1 MNADLT
7 RRGLLGSVAA
17 YATTTWA
24 SVGSARTRA
33 TQSFIV
39 TLGTA
44 GGPRPRPDRSQ
55 SANLLVIGN
64 KPYLIDCGEGT
75 LGQITRLGVS
85 FEDIDQLFIT
95 HNHSDHN
102 LGVPAL
108 VATMWEFQ
116 RRTPLSIWGPQGTQ
130 RFVAGV
136 LDALE
141 VNTEI
146 RSAEGFPAPLAP
158 IVQTHDLA
166 PSNSSTVYKDMRL
179 EVRAVENTHYNF
191 PPGSAPYGRHRSIS
205 YRFDTDD
212 GSVVFTGDTGP
223 SKALEGLAQGADVL
237 ITEVSDAKELVALYE
252 RRGIWQ
258 RKTPEE
264 QAAWLKHQQMEHL
277 TPEAVAALASAAGVR
292 RVILTHFPPS
302 GIDRDHFER
311 RVRAVKSGFSGQV
324 VAAQDLSR
332 YRLSNRGW

>member
-1 MNADLT
+1 MDIQQLT
-7 RRGLLGSVAA
+7 RRSLLAGLAA
-17 YATTTWA
+17 CTTI
-24 SVGSARTRA
+24 GSARASGTPSRLPG
-33 TQSFIV
+33 SFIV

-55 SANLLVIGN
+55 SANLLVVRN

-75 LGQITRLGVS
+75 LGQIARSGLS
-85 FEDIDQLFIT
+85 FENIDQLFIT

-116 RRTPLSIWGPQGTQ
+116 RRTPLSIRGPQGTQ
-130 RFVAGV
+130 SFIASV
-136 LDALE
+136 LDALA

-158 IVQTHDLA
+158 TVEAHDLVSPHA
-166 PSNSSTVYKDMRL
+166 AQVYKDARVS
-179 EVRAVENTHYNF
+179 VRAVANSHYNF
-191 PPGSAPYGRHRSIS
+191 PVESAPYGRHQSLS
-205 YRFDTDD
+205 YRFDTEG

-223 SKALEGLAQGADVL
+223 SKALEILTRGADTLV
-237 ITEVSDAKELVALYE
+237 TEISDPQELVTLYE
-252 RRGIWQ
+252 RRGLWQ

-264 QAAWLKHQQMEHL
+264 QAAWLKHQQVEHL
-277 TPEAVAALASAAGVR
+277 TPEAVAALAASAGVR

-302 GIDRDHFER
+302 ATDGDDFQR
-311 RVRAVKSGFSGQV
+311 RVRAVKSGFAGKV
-324 VAAQDLSR
+324 LAARDLDRFSIS
-332 YRLSNRGW
+332 L